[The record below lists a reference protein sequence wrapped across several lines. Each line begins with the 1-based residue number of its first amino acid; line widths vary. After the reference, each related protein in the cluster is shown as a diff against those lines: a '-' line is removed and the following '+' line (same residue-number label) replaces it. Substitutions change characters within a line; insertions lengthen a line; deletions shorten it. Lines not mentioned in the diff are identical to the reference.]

1 MGRKKANIDEA
12 LLLETLE
19 AFNHNV
25 EAVAQHLG
33 YSVPTIYNYMNK
45 YEVLVESVRTNK
57 RLQKAQDLNR
67 IKNKSF
73 REYARIENAIDEYVK
88 AIKENLKEYGLS
100 INTVQHQHS
109 RFEAEG
115 IIHLSDLHFNEIV
128 DDVLGNKYDFNIASK
143 RLYKHACRAITI
155 FQAHG
160 IKNILLALT
169 GDILNSDRRLDELYA
184 KVTNRSKA
192 TLLSVDLLQQ
202 MIVHLNKYFNVTVAS
217 ITGNESRVGKDV
229 GWVSDVATDNYDFV
243 IHEFLAMLFKGKKG
257 VNFVSGDPLELIVK
271 VGGSNI
277 LLIHGHSSFAKN
289 PSRGIPQ
296 LRAKYAA
303 QDINIHYVIFG
314 HIHEAYL
321 SDTYARS
328 ASLVGGNAYSDKAL
342 NLTSKASQN
351 LYICHKDGGIDAFK
365 IDLQNVDDI
374 KSPYIINERLEAYN
388 AKSASK
394 CKQQT
399 IIFQVTV

>member
-1 MGRKKANIDEA
+1 MGRRKSFTTDE
-12 LLLETLE
+12 LEQ
-19 AFNHNV
+19 AIHIYNGDV
-25 EAVAQHLG
+25 EAIAQHLDCTPNTV
-33 YSVPTIYNYMNK
+33 YVHLRKAQTTH
-45 YEVLVESVRTNK
+45 ELVRAK
-57 RLQKAQDLNR
+57 KQLQKTQDLNR
-67 IKNKSF
+67 IKNKTF
-73 REYARIENAIDEYVK
+73 REYARVENAVEEYLK
-88 AIKENLKEYGLS
+88 AIKDDLKSHGLS
-100 INTVQHQHS
+100 IKTTQHQHS

-128 DDVLGNKYDFNIASK
+128 DDVLGNKYDFKIASK

-155 FQAHG
+155 FNAYG
-160 IKNILLALT
+160 IKNILIALT
-169 GDILNSDRRLDELYA
+169 GDILNSDRRLDELLA
-184 KVTNRSKA
+184 NATNRSKA

-202 MIVHLNKYFNVTVAS
+202 MILHLNKHFNITVAS

-229 GWVSDVATDNYDFV
+229 GWIADIATDNYDFV
-243 IHEFLAMLFKGKKG
+243 IHEMLARLFKESKG
-257 VNFVSGDPLELIVK
+257 VKFIHGDPMELIVK
-271 VGGSNI
+271 VGSSNI

-314 HIHEAYL
+314 HIHEAYI

-351 LYICHKDGGIDAFK
+351 LYICHKDGSIDGFK
-365 IDLQNVDDI
+365 IDLQNVEDI

-394 CKQQT
+394 TKQQT
-399 IIFQVTV
+399 VIFQVTV